1 MAFIMIKSD
10 EVVYCERCKKEMTR
24 EHHTEAALG
33 HDWSEW
39 TVIKEPT
46 AEAESEEQRTCRRC
60 GETET
65 RSIPRPQDVHYR
77 VTQGDGT
84 AWTRGSSDDL
94 IIRYSR
100 NAQDE
105 MTFRHFTGIKVD
117 GRNVP
122 ASAYTAEAGS
132 VIIKLH
138 PQYLETLSTGQHVLS
153 ASFDD
158 GRSDDA
164 HFTIVEAKRDDTV
177 PDTADHNRLPIL
189 GWMAALGMSM
199 LVLLVTLR
207 ERLLHR

>member
-1 MAFIMIKSD
+1 MA
-10 EVVYCERCKKEMTR
+10 R

-39 TVIKEPT
+39 IVVKEPT
-46 AEAESEEQRTCRRC
+46 AEAEGEEQRTCRRC

-77 VTQGDGT
+77 VTQGDGST
-84 AWTRGSSDDL
+84 WTRGSSDDL

-105 MTFRHFTGIKVD
+105 TTIRHFTGIKVD
-117 GRNVP
+117 GKAVP

-153 ASFDD
+153 AAFDD

-164 HFTIVEAKRDDTV
+164 HFTIVEPKKDDTKPDGKV
-177 PDTADHNRLPIL
+177 PDTGDRNTLPIL
-189 GWMAALGMSM
+189 YWLARLSISLLVFLAALRS
-199 LVLLVTLR
+199 
-207 ERLLHR
+207 RLLHR